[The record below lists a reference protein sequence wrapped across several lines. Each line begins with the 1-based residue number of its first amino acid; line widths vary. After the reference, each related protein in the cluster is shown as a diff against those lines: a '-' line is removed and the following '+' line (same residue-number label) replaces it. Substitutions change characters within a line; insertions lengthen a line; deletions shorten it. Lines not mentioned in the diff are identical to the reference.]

1 MIPSSMDRL
10 RSKSEEISIETVNVE
25 IKTDTIEVTQ
35 EFLCNSNIE
44 FVENV
49 RK

>member
-1 MIPSSMDRL
+1 MDRL

-25 IKTDTIEVTQ
+25 IKTDTIELTQ

-44 FVENV
+44 FADNI
-49 RK
+49 KK